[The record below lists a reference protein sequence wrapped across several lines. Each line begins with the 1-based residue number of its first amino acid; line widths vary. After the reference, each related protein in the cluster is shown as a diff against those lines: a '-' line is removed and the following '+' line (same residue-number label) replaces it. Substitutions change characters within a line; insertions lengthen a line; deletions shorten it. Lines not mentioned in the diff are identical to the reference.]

1 MCKTGTDAA
10 VIAMAV
16 SYGVTDEDMIESV
29 ANSVAWGYSDKLASP
44 ITLKHIIVD
53 EFAKRGIL
61 MV

>member
-1 MCKTGTDAA
+1 
-10 VIAMAV
+10 MAV
-16 SYGVTDEDMIESV
+16 SYGVADEDMIESV